1 MTEFNEQQ
9 PIVNISEMSAKE
21 RAKYITDEMIYNEDE
36 LAFVRARKEANKS
49 GVAEWND
56 FANRLDKTKEDI
68 KNLGDRL
75 DKGINEMNEFLTRI
89 NVYLKEIEK

>member
-36 LAFVRARKEANKS
+36 LAFVRARKEANNRGVTKLDDISNDLEKS
-49 GVAEWND
+49 AQELKDLIAEFD
-56 FANRLDKTKEDI
+56 ALLGEA
-68 KNLGDRL
+68 KNNQLG
-75 DKGINEMNEFLTRI
+75 K
-89 NVYLKEIEK
+89 